1 MYFNLSLIIRQKTF
15 SIACVDRSCFMEKKN
30 RYFVCPI
37 FTNLHLGEK
46 VMAYFTDEEKLHFK
60 EQGYVVK
67 RDVVPM
73 HLIDKAVDV
82 VWEEIEADRDDPE
95 TWINA
100 GPRGN
105 LRCSNHPDVRA
116 TLTETPIQDMCEEM
130 VGKNTLTVSN
140 YTFAKMIYPEG
151 HDNWTPARHMHLD
164 GYTCEGVV
172 DTFAIAVTV
181 NINHVK
187 PRSGGFTIW
196 PGAHKRAYEYFKTHS
211 LVNGLDAFR
220 NEQGEYYDL
229 PTPVDV
235 TGPPGTVTFWHHL
248 MLHSPGVNC
257 GRDIRMAFVSRFR
270 RRDNNDM
277 RFETPDD
284 MWEYWDGL

>member
-1 MYFNLSLIIRQKTF
+1 
-15 SIACVDRSCFMEKKN
+15 
-30 RYFVCPI
+30 
-37 FTNLHLGEK
+37 
-46 VMAYFTDEEKLHFK
+46 MAYFTDEEKLHFK

-67 RDVVPM
+67 SDVVPM

-100 GPRGN
+100 GPKGN
-105 LRCSNHPDVRA
+105 LKCSNHPDVRA

-130 VGKNTLTVSN
+130 VGKGTLAVSN

-151 HDNWTPARHMHLD
+151 HDNWTPARQMHLD

-187 PRSGGFTIW
+187 PRSGGFSIW

-220 NEQGEYYDL
+220 NAQGEYYDL